1 MHDTDFQMEKLSDF
15 HLDALQEV
23 GNIGAGHA
31 AIALTQFLN
40 RSTYMSIPKV
50 ALKQLQD
57 IPGIIGMPIDQ
68 ELAIIS
74 SVTVSDL
81 LYTILVF
88 FDWESVKKIID
99 LMTSQQTDEI
109 HDIRGLPPLFRSLI
123 KETGSILSLKY
134 IEALN
139 YFLKANSFP
148 SPPKL
153 RIGTLV
159 SCAEHEL
166 DDIRKNVKSVL
177 FIECDVFTS
186 ERNIAVDLAI
196 VPHLETFEE
205 FMKSL
210 FGEESSII

>member
-1 MHDTDFQMEKLSDF
+1 MHDSEFKIDKLSEF

-50 ALKQLQD
+50 ALQQLQD

-74 SVTVSDL
+74 STTVSDL
-81 LYTILVF
+81 LYTLLVF
-88 FDWESVKKIID
+88 LDWESVKKIID
-99 LMTSQQTDEI
+99 LMTSQPTD
-109 HDIRGLPPLFRSLI
+109 DILSIRELNPLFRSLI

-148 SPPKL
+148 SPPRL
-153 RIGTLV
+153 RIGTLI
-159 SCAEHEL
+159 SCSEHEL
-166 DDIRKNVKSVL
+166 NDIRQNVNSVL

-196 VPHLETFEE
+196 VPHLETFED

-210 FGEESSII
+210 FGEENLMS

>member
-1 MHDTDFQMEKLSDF
+1 LHKFGKKELSDF

-40 RSTYMSIPKV
+40 RSTYMSIPNV
-50 ALKQLQD
+50 ALDHIQK
-57 IPGIIGMPIDQ
+57 IPKFVKMPLDQ

-74 SVTVSDL
+74 SHTISDL
-81 LYTILVF
+81 LYTLLVF
-88 FDWESVKKIID
+88 LDKESVNKIID
-99 LMTSQQTDEI
+99 LMTKTPESVSESLVEI
-109 HDIRGLPPLFRSLI
+109 TPLFLSLI
-123 KETGSILSLKY
+123 KETGSILLLKY
-134 IEALN
+134 VEALN

-153 RIGTLV
+153 RIGTVASL
-159 SCAEHEL
+159 AEYEL
-166 DDIRKNVKSVL
+166 NKINQDLTNVL

-196 VPHLETFEE
+196 IPHHDTFDK
-205 FMKSL
+205 FMQSL
-210 FGEESSII
+210 FDEDRSL

>member
-1 MHDTDFQMEKLSDF
+1 MHEPNFKMDKLSDF

-50 ALKQLQD
+50 ALQQLQD
-57 IPGIIGMPIDQ
+57 IPGIIGMPMDQ

-99 LMTSQQTDEI
+99 LMTSNPTDEI
-109 HDIRGLPPLFRSLI
+109 QNIGGLPPLFRSLI

-166 DDIRKNVKSVL
+166 NDIRKNVNSVL

-210 FGEESSII
+210 FGEENSML